1 MKEFDAVLS
10 NRLAAREEAGLL
22 RALRQTVASID
33 FTSNDYLG
41 LARSPELFTAIEQT
55 LKHVTSPL
63 NGSTGSRLLSGNAQ
77 YTEQVEASLARI
89 FSAEAALIFQSG
101 YSANL
106 AVLSAMPQRGDTVL
120 CDELVHA
127 SIKDGM
133 RLSLAKHHNFR
144 HNDLQDL
151 EDRLQR
157 ATGNVFVVVESIYSM
172 DGDTCPLVQLVAL
185 AERYGAFVILDEAHS
200 TGTIG
205 AGGCGLAVALGL
217 HDKIAVRIYTFGKA
231 MGIHGACVAGTRRV
245 VDYLVNFARPF
256 IYTTALSPHSIAAID
271 SAFAYLQEH
280 GARLQQALQ
289 GTIDYFI
296 QHVQD
301 LPHVSQNNS
310 AIQTALYPGNEH
322 VRRVARQWQAAGLDV
337 RPILSPTVPA
347 GAERMRICLHAFNT
361 REEIDLLASCLRA
374 QAVAAP

>member
-10 NRLAAREEAGLL
+10 NRLAMREEAGLL
-22 RALRQTVASID
+22 RALRRTIAPID

-41 LARSPELFTAIEQT
+41 LARSPGLFTAIEQKLEQLT
-55 LKHVTSPL
+55 PPL
-63 NGSTGSRLLSGNAQ
+63 NGATGSRLLSGNGL
-77 YTEQVEASLARI
+77 YTEQVEATLARI

-106 AVLSAMPQRGDTVL
+106 SVLSAMPQRGDTIL

-151 EDRLQR
+151 EERLQR
-157 ATGNVFVVVESIYSM
+157 ASGNVFIVVESIYSM
-172 DGDTCPLVQLVAL
+172 DGDTCPLGQLVAL

-200 TGTIG
+200 TGAIG
-205 AGGCGLAVALGL
+205 EGGSGLAVALGL
-217 HDKIAVRIYTFGKA
+217 HNKIAVRIYTFGKA
-231 MGIHGACVAGTRRV
+231 MGIHGACVAGTQGV
-245 VDYLVNFARPF
+245 VEYLVNFARPF
-256 IYTTALSPHSIAAID
+256 IYTTALPPHSIAAID
-271 SAFAYLQEH
+271 SAFAYVQEH

-289 GTIDYFI
+289 STIEYFV
-296 QHVQD
+296 QQVQD
-301 LPHVSQNNS
+301 LPHVSLNNS
-310 AIQTALYPGNEH
+310 AIQTALYPGNAQ
-322 VRRVARQWQAAGLDV
+322 VRYVARQWQAAGLDV

-347 GAERMRICLHAFNT
+347 GAERMRICLHTFNT
-361 REEIDLLASCLRA
+361 REEIDLLANCLRA
-374 QAVAAP
+374 LPAAP